1 MVMMATRSFGGKIG
15 RFIFKS
21 AKMCFWMYLTLQ
33 SCVAFSQTKTAKLK
47 TFCNPINLPYNFQRD
62 GVARREAADPT
73 VVLYQDRYW
82 LFASKQQGYW
92 YSDDMLQWT
101 FVKPEG
107 LPLEVYA
114 PSVTLVNG
122 KMCFFSGNNNGAFTT
137 DDPAAGKWRHINN
150 YTPGCTD
157 PALFQDSDGKVYLY
171 NGCSDTASLQVTQ
184 MDATTFLPVG
194 NPVKLINSLT
204 AQHGWEVPGNHNR
217 GNVSSNLLA
226 RPWIEGS
233 YMNKIGN
240 KYYLQ
245 YAAPGTQYKTY
256 GDGVYV
262 SDKPTGPFVYASYNP
277 FSFKPTGFIA
287 GAGHSSTFQAK
298 TGEYWHMAT
307 GTISVRHMFERRLV
321 LFPIFITHDG
331 QMVTDTYL
339 GDYPQYAA
347 GGRKHSSLAKSPGW
361 MLLSF
366 HKKADASSTL
376 GASKTQNFAI
386 NNAFDEDIQTWWS
399 AATGNAGEWLRVDL
413 GKTCRVNAI
422 QVNFADQDA
431 KVEALKPNDGYQYSI
446 EYSVDGKKWL
456 TAVDRKNVMKDTP
469 HDYIEL
475 PKPVQARFIR
485 ITNVHSPANSKF
497 SLFDFRVFGKSPE
510 QMPKPVSQFKV
521 TRNAADRRC
530 AHIEWKAVA
539 HADFYIVR
547 YGISPNKLFSSYQ
560 VYKGTQLNINALN
573 TTTNYYLTIDAINAA
588 GIALGKTVSSKF

>member
-1 MVMMATRSFGGKIG
+1 MMATGSFGRKSG
-15 RFIFKS
+15 RFLSKS
-21 AKMCFWMYLTLQ
+21 AKMCIWMYLTLQ
-33 SCVAFSQTKTAKLK
+33 TCVAFAQTKTAKPK

-73 VVLYQDRYW
+73 VVLYQDKYW

-101 FVKPEG
+101 FVKPQG
-107 LPLEVYA
+107 LPLDVYA
-114 PSVTLVNG
+114 PSITLING

-150 YTPGCTD
+150 YAPGCID

-184 MDATTFLPVG
+184 LNPATFLPFG
-194 NPVKLINSLT
+194 KPIKLINSLT
-204 AQHGWEVPGNHNR
+204 AHHGWEVPGDNNR
-217 GNVSSNLLA
+217 GVESGGLYA

-233 YMNKIGN
+233 YMNKIGS

-277 FSFKPTGFIA
+277 FSFKPTGFIT
-287 GAGHSSTFQAK
+287 GAGHSSTFQNK

-307 GTISVRHMFERRLV
+307 GTISMRHMFERRLV
-321 LFPIFITHDG
+321 LFPMFITPDG
-331 QMVTDTYL
+331 QLVTDTYL

-347 GGRKHSSLAKSPGW
+347 EDRKHSSLKKSPGW
-361 MLLSF
+361 MLLSY
-366 HKKADASSTL
+366 HKKGNASSTL
-376 GASKTQNFAI
+376 GASKIQNFAI

-431 KVEALKPNDGYQYSI
+431 QTDALMPNDGYRYSI

-456 TAVDRKNVMKDTP
+456 TAVDRKNATKDTP

-475 PKPVQARFIR
+475 PKPVQARFIL
-485 ITNVHSPANSKF
+485 ITNSHSPANSKF
-497 SLFDFRVFGKSPE
+497 SLYDFRVFGKSPE
-510 QMPKPVSQFKV
+510 PLPKPVSQFKV

-547 YGISPNKLFSSYQ
+547 YGISPNRLFSNYQ
-560 VYKGTQLNINALN
+560 VYKATQLNINALN
-573 TTTNYYLTIDAINAA
+573 TTSSYYLTIDAVNAR
-588 GIALGKTVSSKF
+588 GIALGKTVSLKF